1 MDRPLV
7 SIGIPVY
14 NEQRFLE
21 KALISLLAQDYPN
34 IEILIT
40 DNGSTDASPSIIQK
54 FQEKHPNIRVHR
66 FAENKGAVASFNDCC
81 RRAQGK
87 YFAWAGAHDLWEP
100 SFISQ
105 CVAVLEADDSVVG
118 VQPLADLIDIDGSTL
133 GMYGDEIQTRGMPML
148 RRYAHVLWF
157 LASCNLIHGV
167 WRRNPLHETA
177 LFQGT
182 WAPDNL
188 IIAHM
193 SLKGGIAVVPE
204 NLFHRRQVRPEESR
218 EVKDARIVKSL
229 DPSKAK
235 SPALPKLLRG
245 MRNAHLRM
253 IAKTD
258 LSLPTKIRLWMITLR
273 IFAIRHYVFP
283 FGFTI
288 KRAVGRFPAGL
299 RDRLYL
305 LLARGKRYVS

>member
-1 MDRPLV
+1 MDHPLV

-21 KALISLLAQDYPN
+21 KGLISLLAQDYPN
-34 IEILIT
+34 VEILIT
-40 DNGSTDASPSIIQK
+40 DNGSTDASQSIIEKYRQ
-54 FQEKHPNIRVHR
+54 KHPNIHVHR

-87 YFAWAGAHDLWEP
+87 YFMWAGAHDLWEP
-100 SFISQ
+100 SYISR
-105 CVAVLEADDSVVG
+105 CVEVLEADESVVG
-118 VQPLADLIDIDGSTL
+118 VQSLADLIDIDDSTL
-133 GMYGDEIQTRGMPML
+133 GMYDDEIQTRGMPMFK
-148 RRYAHVLWF
+148 RYAHVLWF

-167 WRRNPLHETA
+167 WRRKELHETA

-193 SLKGGIAVVPE
+193 SLKGSIAVVPQ
-204 NLFHRRQVRPEESR
+204 NLFHRRQVRPEETR
-218 EVKDARIVKSL
+218 EAKDARIVKSL

-235 SPALPKLLRG
+235 SPALPRLLRG

-253 IAKTD
+253 IARTD
-258 LSLPTKIRLWMITLR
+258 FGLLTKIRLWLMTLR

-288 KRAVGRFPAGL
+288 KRLVGYFPADL
-299 RDRLYL
+299 RDKLYL
-305 LLARGKRYVS
+305 LLARSKRYKA